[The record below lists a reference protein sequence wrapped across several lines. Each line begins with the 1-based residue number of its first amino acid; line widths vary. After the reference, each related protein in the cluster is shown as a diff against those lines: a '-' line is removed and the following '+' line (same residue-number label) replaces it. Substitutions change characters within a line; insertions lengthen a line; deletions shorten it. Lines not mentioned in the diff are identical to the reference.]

1 MADVRPDQPRY
12 ASGDPEEGRAAAGV
26 VWLLYLLAIPSAN
39 LLALVGLVVAYAV
52 RGSSSGWV
60 RAHFDDQIRL
70 FWSVIVWFILLCI
83 VLIVA
88 VPLSLV
94 LIGIPFL
101 IAAGIAMVVLF
112 IWFTVKSVLGLIG
125 VIQGRAP

>member
-1 MADVRPDQPRY
+1 MADAAPEPRY

-39 LLALVGLVVAYAV
+39 LLAVVGVVVAYAM
-52 RGSSSGWV
+52 RGSSTGWV
-60 RAHFDDQIRL
+60 RAHFDNQIRL
-70 FWSVIVWFILLCI
+70 FWSVIIWFILLSI

-88 VPLSLV
+88 VPLSLI
-94 LIGIPFL
+94 LIGIPFV
-101 IAAGIAMVVLF
+101 IAAAVAMLVLF

-125 VIQGRAP
+125 VVQGRTP